1 MVHSDS
7 IDTSRMRRQS
17 PIDICSENIH
27 HAPNFCQPQSLDL
40 EYRRGD
46 CYEVV
51 TTDHGWTVHCRDD
64 CKTTVTAD
72 HLTSEYKLAQ
82 FHAHWARDGSRGS
95 EHLLDGKALSGEM
108 HFVFWNTRYGSF
120 EEAVKHGDGL
130 AVLGVFLKEGEHAN
144 DAYQPLVE
152 CVQKALATKGSV
164 AVPAD
169 FDVLS
174 LIPKIE
180 QRDFCTYLGSLTT
193 PPFAECVVWTVL
205 KTPVHISKEQLD
217 VFRQIIP
224 ENYRQCQA
232 LHGRQIKSSFHLDTY
247 FKKIGHDL
255 IHFSSLL

>member
-1 MVHSDS
+1 MN
-7 IDTSRMRRQS
+7 RQS
-17 PIDICSENIH
+17 PIDICSQNICYLPKLCK
-27 HAPNFCQPQSLDL
+27 AEKLNID
-40 EYRRGD
+40 YNKGD
-46 CYEVV
+46 CHELM
-51 TTDHGWTVHCRDD
+51 TTDHGWMVKVRTDCQTVLQ
-64 CKTTVTAD
+64 AD

-174 LIPKIE
+174 LIPKLE

-205 KTPVHISKEQLD
+205 KTPVNISKEQLD
-217 VFRQIIP
+217 VFRQIVSDNVRP
-224 ENYRQCQA
+224 CQE
-232 LHGRQIKSSFHLDTY
+232 LYGRVVKSSYL
-247 FKKIGHDL
+247 
-255 IHFSSLL
+255 

>member
-1 MVHSDS
+1 MAPM
-7 IDTSRMRRQS
+7 TRQS
-17 PIDICSENIH
+17 PIDICSQNVC
-27 HAPNFCQPQSLDL
+27 HAPDL
-40 EYRRGD
+40 CKVQALNINYKSGD
-46 CYEVV
+46 CVELI
-51 TTDHGWTVHCRDD
+51 THHHGWTVKVKDD
-64 CKTTVTAD
+64 CCSTVNGE
-72 HLTSEYKLAQ
+72 HLPAEYKLAQ

-174 LIPKIE
+174 LIPKLE

-193 PPFAECVVWTVL
+193 PPFAECVVWTVV
-205 KTPVHISKEQLD
+205 KTPVEVSKAQLD
-217 VFRQIIP
+217 VFRQIVP
-224 ENYRQCQA
+224 DNVRDCQE
-232 LHGRQIKSSFHLDTY
+232 LHGREIKSSFN
-247 FKKIGHDL
+247 
-255 IHFSSLL
+255 